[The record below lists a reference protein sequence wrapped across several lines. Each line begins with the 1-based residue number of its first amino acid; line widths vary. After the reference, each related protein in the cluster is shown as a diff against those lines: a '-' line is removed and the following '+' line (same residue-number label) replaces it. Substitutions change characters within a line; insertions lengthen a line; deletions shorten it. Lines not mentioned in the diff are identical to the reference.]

1 MHSPE
6 LHGDSASKLVYNTD
20 LRVGEQLTTK
30 SYSIVCIFLR
40 QTRTIDALRGK
51 ET

>member
-1 MHSPE
+1 MHSPK
-6 LHGDSASKLVYNTD
+6 LHGDSSSKQVYNSD
-20 LRVGEQLTTK
+20 LRVDEQLTTT